1 MSKHNSFA
9 KKFKKQFLSINDS
22 IESYFNKLKFFIA
35 NIKKTKLTENNRLF
49 LTIGGLVI
57 LTLSYFLIPT
67 YYNKDLIQSEIKNQ
81 IKKRYN
87 IELKFNEKIKYGLL
101 PKPHFSAKNLSILSE
116 NEEIAISKDFK
127 IFISISKFFS
137 LNKIEIKDFIF
148 NKTDFNIYDRHYIF
162 FKKLLQTEPNENSII
177 IRNSNIFFKN
187 KDDEVLFINKIYNS
201 KFYYDQMN
209 LENTLNSKNEIFNVP
224 FKFVIKNNKFK
235 KEIYSKFNSKKIRL
249 NIQNDILYDNENQ
262 KEGLL
267 DILFVNKNTSVK
279 YKLKKN
285 SLDFFSDDSKNPY
298 SGTILFK
305 PFYLSA
311 IFDYEGL
318 STKNILDDES
328 IIAYLIKSE
337 VFKSKNLNANIEL
350 KVKDITNIDEL
361 NNLNMNIGIEEGE
374 IIFSNSNIMW
384 KDDLKINFSE
394 TLLNYD
400 LDKFEINLIGRV
412 DLDFKN
418 LQNFYRYFQIKKNL
432 RKKIDKIQIDF
443 VYNINQKK
451 ISFDNVKLD
460 DNSFP
465 IIDKYIENFNNSDNR
480 IFNKITFK
488 NFVNNF
494 FEAYAG

>member
-235 KEIYSKFNSKKIRL
+235 
-249 NIQNDILYDNENQ
+249 
-262 KEGLL
+262 
-267 DILFVNKNTSVK
+267 
-279 YKLKKN
+279 
-285 SLDFFSDDSKNPY
+285 
-298 SGTILFK
+298 
-305 PFYLSA
+305 
-311 IFDYEGL
+311 
-318 STKNILDDES
+318 
-328 IIAYLIKSE
+328 
-337 VFKSKNLNANIEL
+337 
-350 KVKDITNIDEL
+350 
-361 NNLNMNIGIEEGE
+361 
-374 IIFSNSNIMW
+374 
-384 KDDLKINFSE
+384 
-394 TLLNYD
+394 
-400 LDKFEINLIGRV
+400 
-412 DLDFKN
+412 
-418 LQNFYRYFQIKKNL
+418 
-432 RKKIDKIQIDF
+432 
-443 VYNINQKK
+443 
-451 ISFDNVKLD
+451 
-460 DNSFP
+460 
-465 IIDKYIENFNNSDNR
+465 
-480 IFNKITFK
+480 
-488 NFVNNF
+488 
-494 FEAYAG
+494 